1 VAYTLQRPGG
11 SSRVALVDPATGEDQ
26 EVAHGF
32 PFVQPFA
39 VAVDAAG
46 NVIVTD
52 PGDFTGLSR
61 LIRFDIGVGASIRH
75 DGEGAFSGIAVEPT
89 GAILVT
95 DVNGVLRVDPVT
107 GGQATVASM
116 RGAVGLAVR
125 R

>member
-1 VAYTLQRPGG
+1 VVAYTLQRSGG

-52 PGDFTGLSR
+52 PGDFTGVSR
-61 LIRFDIGVGASIRH
+61 LIRFDNGVGASIRH

-89 GAILVT
+89 DARSLARAME
-95 DVNGVLRVDPVT
+95 GVD
-107 GGQATVASM
+107 A
-116 RGAVGLAVR
+116 
-125 R
+125 

>member
-1 VAYTLQRPGG
+1 M
-11 SSRVALVDPATGEDQ
+11 ALVDPATGEDQ

-95 DVNGVLRVDPVT
+95 DVNGVLSADPVT
-107 GGQATVASM
+107 GGQATDASM
-116 RGAVGLAVR
+116 RGAVGLAVCR
-125 R
+125 